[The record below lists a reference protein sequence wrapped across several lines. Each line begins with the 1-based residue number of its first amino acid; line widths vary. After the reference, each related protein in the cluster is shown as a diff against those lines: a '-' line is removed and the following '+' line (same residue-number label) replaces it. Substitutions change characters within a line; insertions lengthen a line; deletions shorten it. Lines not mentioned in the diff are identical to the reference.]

1 MLTAFCRC
9 SCTRL
14 MAPGGDFFSAAL
26 EKRDSSSSDQA
37 SPLAPAFVPVVVV
50 VAAAEGC
57 DVLEVF
63 ETVA

>member
-1 MLTAFCRC
+1 
-9 SCTRL
+9 

-37 SPLAPAFVPVVVV
+37 SPLAPAFVPVDVVV
-50 VAAAEGC
+50 VAEGC

>member
-50 VAAAEGC
+50 VVEGC
-57 DVLEVF
+57 DVFEVF